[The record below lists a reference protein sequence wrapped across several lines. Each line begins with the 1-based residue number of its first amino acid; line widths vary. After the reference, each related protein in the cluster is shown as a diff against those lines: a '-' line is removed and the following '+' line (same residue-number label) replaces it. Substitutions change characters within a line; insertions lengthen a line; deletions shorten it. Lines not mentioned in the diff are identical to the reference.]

1 MIASGTGTG
10 GSSTPDSNEFVR
22 GTSPEFT
29 DELGELVPVLDSIH
43 LVPYKSNIITKVC
56 YKSTPHCLQC
66 IPKQIDNNKINL

>member
-1 MIASGTGTG
+1 MLASGAGTG

-43 LVPYKSNIITKVC
+43 LVPYKVSILKKNKFHL
-56 YKSTPHCLQC
+56 KFKCL
-66 IPKQIDNNKINL
+66 IMLNLFTCK

>member
-1 MIASGTGTG
+1 MLASGAGTG

-43 LVPYKSNIITKVC
+43 LVPYKVSILK
-56 YKSTPHCLQC
+56 
-66 IPKQIDNNKINL
+66 KINFI

>member
-1 MIASGTGTG
+1 MLASGAGTG

-43 LVPYKSNIITKVC
+43 LVPYKVSILKKKSISFKV
-56 YKSTPHCLQC
+56 
-66 IPKQIDNNKINL
+66 